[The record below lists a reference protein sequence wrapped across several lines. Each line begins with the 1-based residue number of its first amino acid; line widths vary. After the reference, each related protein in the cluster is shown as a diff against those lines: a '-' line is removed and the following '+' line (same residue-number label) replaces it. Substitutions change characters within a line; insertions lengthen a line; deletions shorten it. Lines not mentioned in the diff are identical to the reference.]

1 MNLFRAR
8 QPRYR
13 VPVPRRMRELE
24 IVSSKLIRAGFAGEY
39 HSAFH
44 GRGIEFSQ
52 VREYQP
58 GDDVRT
64 IDWNVTARSGTPHV
78 KEFVEERDLTVIVAV
93 DVSGS
98 MSFGSIDWRKCDL
111 ATELAALFAYS
122 AVQNADRVGL
132 LIFSD
137 SVRKYIPARRGH
149 AHAQIVVRA
158 AIAATR
164 ECRGQADLDGA
175 SRFLDRVNGRRSVV
189 ILLSDFLDTH
199 FRPTL
204 RRLGSR
210 HDVIAIRISDPR
222 EERAVA
228 PALAHI
234 VDAESGARRLV
245 DLRRSGLAQPARSS
259 SAAGDPVARELG
271 RSGVEL
277 LDVSTAAPYD
287 RDLLRFFGRRGVRR

>member
-1 MNLFRAR
+1 
-8 QPRYR
+8 
-13 VPVPRRMRELE
+13 MRELE
-24 IVSSKLIRAGFAGEY
+24 IISSKRIRAGFAGEY

-64 IDWNVTARSGTPHV
+64 IDWNVTARSGTTHV
-78 KEFVEERDLTVIVAV
+78 KEFVEERDLTVVVAV

-122 AVQNADRVGL
+122 AEQNADRVGL
-132 LIFSD
+132 LLFSE
-137 SVRKYIPARRGH
+137 SVRGYIPPRRGH
-149 AHAQIVVRA
+149 AHAQVVVRA
-158 AIAATR
+158 AIAGAQK
-164 ECRGQADLDGA
+164 CSGQADLELA
-175 SRFLDRVNGRRSVV
+175 SRFLDRVNRRRSVL
-189 ILLSDFLDTH
+189 ILLSDFLDPH

-222 EERAVA
+222 ETRAVA
-228 PALAHI
+228 PAMASI
-234 VDAESGARRLV
+234 VDAESGASRLV
-245 DLRRSGLAQPARSS
+245 DLRRGGPGPKGRSPAP
-259 SAAGDPVARELG
+259 AGDPVSRELG
-271 RSGVEL
+271 RSGVDM
-277 LDVSTAAPYD
+277 LDVSTGAPYD

>member
-1 MNLFRAR
+1 
-8 QPRYR
+8 
-13 VPVPRRMRELE
+13 MRELE
-24 IVSSKLIRAGFAGEY
+24 IISSKLIRAGFAGEY

-98 MSFGSIDWRKCDL
+98 MGFGSIDWRKCDL

-137 SVRKYIPARRGH
+137 SVRKYIPPRRGH
-149 AHAQIVVRA
+149 AHAQLVVRA

-164 ECRGQADLDGA
+164 ECRGQADLDLA

-204 RRLGSR
+204 QRLGSR
-210 HDVIAIRISDPR
+210 HDVIAVRVSDPR
-222 EERAVA
+222 EVEAVA
-228 PALAHI
+228 PALAQI
-234 VDAESGARRLV
+234 VDAETGAFRLV
-245 DLRRSGLAQPARSS
+245 DLRKGAAASSRRSAK
-259 SAAGDPVARELG
+259 AATDPVARELT
-271 RSGVEL
+271 RSGVDL
-277 LDVSTAAPYD
+277 VDVSTAAPYD

>member
-1 MNLFRAR
+1 
-8 QPRYR
+8 
-13 VPVPRRMRELE
+13 MRELE

-98 MSFGSIDWRKCDL
+98 MSFGSIDWRKSDL

-137 SVRKYIPARRGH
+137 SVRKYIAPRRGH

-164 ECRGQADLDGA
+164 ECTGQADLEGA
-175 SRFLDRVNGRRSVV
+175 SRFLDRVNGRRSVI

-199 FRPTL
+199 FQTTL

-222 EERAVA
+222 EARPLAA
-228 PALAHI
+228 ALAHI
-234 VDAESGARRLV
+234 VDAETGASRLV
-245 DLRRSGLAQPARSS
+245 DLRKGGGSQPARP
-259 SAAGDPVARELG
+259 AKTTGDPVVRELG

-277 LDVSTAAPYD
+277 LDVSTAAPYE